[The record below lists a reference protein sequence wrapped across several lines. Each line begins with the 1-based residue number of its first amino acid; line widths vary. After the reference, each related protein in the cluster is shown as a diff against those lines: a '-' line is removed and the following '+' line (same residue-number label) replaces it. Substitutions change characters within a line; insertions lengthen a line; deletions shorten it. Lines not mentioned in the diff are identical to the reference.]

1 MVWCCQCVGAKHL
14 PRAMKTQ
21 GLSCFN
27 MSLPGRLLRP
37 SCSDVEM
44 GAELYTHLRTIH
56 DHSEDNCKIDN
67 PLCESLLQIKE
78 TSFPL
83 LSLTQFALLWPRRC
97 RTFRGG
103 NLERWPLD
111 FHEMIKKIKGL
122 GPHMTILD
130 HLLQRRPATSS
141 AESGG
146 VLG

>member
-1 MVWCCQCVGAKHL
+1 MLPVCWCKTSAKSHENTRTL
-14 PRAMKTQ
+14 LLQHVSPRTFAQ
-21 GLSCFN
+21 
-27 MSLPGRLLRP
+27 
-37 SCSDVEM
+37 
-44 GAELYTHLRTIH
+44 AELLWRRNGCIALHHLRTIH

-122 GPHMTILD
+122 GPHMIILD